1 MTDDDAP
8 GRSQANMMQKACLVL
23 ALAAASASEEGTT
36 NDRGGGSKKKK
47 SSNKKEETL
56 YATLFGIAAG
66 ILALLACGVCYMA
79 SKERKGEPLFAPKP
93 ASNPMRDDLEKA

>member
-1 MTDDDAP
+1 MLKAKNLRD
-8 GRSQANMMQKACLVL
+8 SQL
-23 ALAAASASEEGTT
+23 
-36 NDRGGGSKKKK
+36 RY
-47 SSNKKEETL
+47 SSLSTSCT
-56 YATLFGIAAG
+56 ATAG

>member
-1 MTDDDAP
+1 M
-8 GRSQANMMQKACLVL
+8 RF
-23 ALAAASASEEGTT
+23 SAS
-36 NDRGGGSKKKK
+36 
-47 SSNKKEETL
+47 
-56 YATLFGIAAG
+56 LFVSIGIAAG

>member
-1 MTDDDAP
+1 MSSVFTLHQSSYEPAEQLFPPSLPYCDVDLTPKFAYDAE
-8 GRSQANMMQKACLVL
+8 KAGWLCSGFG
-23 ALAAASASEEGTT
+23 AAECGDAEIT
-36 NDRGGGSKKKK
+36 
-47 SSNKKEETL
+47 
-56 YATLFGIAAG
+56 FAAG

>member
-1 MTDDDAP
+1 MTKIRVDK
-8 GRSQANMMQKACLVL
+8 RLFSFFQ
-23 ALAAASASEEGTT
+23 
-36 NDRGGGSKKKK
+36 
-47 SSNKKEETL
+47 SSFL
-56 YATLFGIAAG
+56 HQIAAG

>member
-1 MTDDDAP
+1 M
-8 GRSQANMMQKACLVL
+8 
-23 ALAAASASEEGTT
+23 
-36 NDRGGGSKKKK
+36 
-47 SSNKKEETL
+47 
-56 YATLFGIAAG
+56 LFGIAAG

>member
-1 MTDDDAP
+1 MLIHSYFP
-8 GRSQANMMQKACLVL
+8 R
-23 ALAAASASEEGTT
+23 ASE
-36 NDRGGGSKKKK
+36 K
-47 SSNKKEETL
+47 TL
-56 YATLFGIAAG
+56 CRAILSAEIGLLSRWYATLFGIAAG